1 MQKNVETLNKSNENA
16 ANLKN
21 KIEELEDK
29 LTELKNLSEAE

>member
-1 MQKNVETLNKSNENA
+1 MQKNVETLNQSNENA